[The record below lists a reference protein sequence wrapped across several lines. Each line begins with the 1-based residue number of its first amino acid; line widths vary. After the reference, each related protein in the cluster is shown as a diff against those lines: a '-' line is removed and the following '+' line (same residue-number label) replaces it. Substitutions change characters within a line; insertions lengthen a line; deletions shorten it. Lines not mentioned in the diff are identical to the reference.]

1 MSLCRIRFENN
12 SFHWPSFRFLEQLK
26 GLLCSAIS
34 SAVRTSA
41 RDFGSTIPFATLG
54 TIVWFAAVIVVF
66 PFITLSVVLVC
77 KLLRN

>member
-26 GLLCSAIS
+26 GFYVPF
-34 SAVRTSA
+34 AVRTSA
-41 RDFGSTIPFATLG
+41 RDFGGTIPFATLG

-66 PFITLSVVLVC
+66 F
-77 KLLRN
+77 K